1 MKRLTIARSNK
12 VEQSKSKTGL
22 VPNKNNGSG
31 SKSAGNSTA
40 EGNQPH
46 FTTGVVVSL
55 AADSKETDTEA
66 ANSRETRGNQSNEVG
81 QSQQG
86 SYKNQSNSM
95 YSSNVNQSKLLS
107 QIRQL
112 TPGSYTKNATN
123 AILNERA
130 ASSRGDYDRVMPL
143 DIREAVMKQEYD
155 EFPEFNSK
163 RPKLSKPAIT
173 LTI

>member
-1 MKRLTIARSNK
+1 MKRLTIAQSNK
-12 VEQSKSKTGL
+12 IEQSKGKTGM

-31 SKSAGNSTA
+31 SKSAGNSIA

-55 AADSKETDTEA
+55 AAHSKETGTETE
-66 ANSRETRGNQSNEVG
+66 NGRETIGNQSKEVS